1 MTGTE
6 IIALAVWYALIALG
20 VAFLY
25 LISLA
30 LVDGATLSMC
40 GSFTGHGIW
49 NMTVQGDLIAANIS
63 SSSWEIIAGG
73 MA

>member
-6 IIALAVWYALIALG
+6 VLALAIWYAFIALG

-30 LVDGATLSMC
+30 LVDGAVLTIQSSAIGPGLC
-40 GSFTGHGIW
+40 NI
-49 NMTVQGDLIAANIS
+49 TVEADFIAANIS
-63 SSSWEIIAGG
+63 SSRLEIIAGG

>member
-6 IIALAVWYALIALG
+6 VLALAIWYALIALG

-30 LVDGATLSMC
+30 LVDGATLSMS
-40 GSFTGHGIW
+40 GSFAGHGIW
-49 NMTVQGDLIAANIS
+49 NATIEADFIAANIS
-63 SSSWEIIAGG
+63 RSSWEIIAGG